1 MSEPSAR
8 DLQALA
14 EMRLKDAVVLLDNKR
29 WSAAYYL
36 AGYSV
41 ECGIKAVIALSF
53 RAQVIPDKNFVNK
66 IYSHQLLDLMNL
78 AGLKAK
84 LQEQMQASDPFNA
97 NWAVVSGWSE
107 QVRYETIDPFTSITM
122 VEAVSDQQAGV
133 LPWLKTYW

>member
-1 MSEPSAR
+1 MSEPSAQ

-53 RAQVIPDKNFVNK
+53 RAQVIPDRRFVTK
-66 IYSHQLLDLMNL
+66 IYSHDLEDLADL
-78 AGLKAK
+78 AGLKAELNDRLK
-84 LQEQMQASDPFNA
+84 MSDPYKE

-107 QVRYETIDPFTSITM
+107 QTRYETTDTFMSVKM
-122 VEAVSDQQAGV
+122 VEAVADQQAGV